1 MHVHLSW
8 SRAHSWILSLNHQ
21 FKYVFWGIRNSGTK
35 VTRKATLLKVFYL
48 AEIVL
53 TEGVKALYIQG
64 KVTLEGTTEL
74 CSSTTVPT
82 RVHMSY
88 PHKHKLCIFIRKEME
103 ETISFSSSDCAATC
117 TWQMLWEFLLCRY
130 CYSCWVQQR
139 IWHTYLLSS
148 RQTVTFQRTYY
159 SNWHIS

>member
-1 MHVHLSW
+1 M
-8 SRAHSWILSLNHQ
+8 I
-21 FKYVFWGIRNSGTK
+21 
-35 VTRKATLLKVFYL
+35 RKATLLKVFYL

-103 ETISFSSSDCAATC
+103 ETISFSSSDCAAYLYLANAMRISTL
-117 TWQMLWEFLLCRY
+117 QILL
-130 CYSCWVQQR
+130 Q
-139 IWHTYLLSS
+139 LLGAAKNLAHLPS
-148 RQTVTFQRTYY
+148 FK
-159 SNWHIS
+159 